1 MDVKLVA
8 ALLVLAC
15 TAAAAA
21 APATAAD
28 APGIVG
34 TWRGSAEEFASPH
47 IQGRAQ
53 ITVDVMPDGR
63 FTSVWRQA
71 GRERRTS
78 GHWRITRDLIVFEA
92 DSVEFLPPRLSLV
105 HDGDVAYGTALAPL
119 PEGRSATL
127 MITLTHVAPAPLA
140 SRPAP

>member
-1 MDVKLVA
+1 
-8 ALLVLAC
+8 LVLAL
-15 TAAAAA
+15 TAA
-21 APATAAD
+21 APAIAAD
-28 APGIVG
+28 ASGPAG

-53 ITVDVMPDGR
+53 ITMDVMPDGR

-78 GHWRITRDLIVFEA
+78 GHWRLTRDLIVFEA
-92 DSVEFLPPRLSLV
+92 DSAEFLPPRLSLV

-127 MITLTHVAPAPLA
+127 MIALRHVAPAPVA
-140 SRPAP
+140 SRLGP

>member
-1 MDVKLVA
+1 MDVKQLA
-8 ALLVLAC
+8 ALLVLVV
-15 TAAAAA
+15 TAA
-21 APATAAD
+21 APAIAAD
-28 APGIVG
+28 AVGSAG
-34 TWRGSAEEFASPH
+34 TWRGTAEEFASPH

-78 GHWRITRDLIVFEA
+78 GHWRLTRDLIVFEA

-127 MITLTHVAPAPLA
+127 MIALTHVAPAPLA
-140 SRPAP
+140 SRPGP

>member
-1 MDVKLVA
+1 MVVKRIA
-8 ALLVLAC
+8 ALLVLVF
-15 TAAAAA
+15 TAA
-21 APATAAD
+21 APAIAAD
-28 APGIVG
+28 VTGTAG

-47 IQGRAQ
+47 IQGRTQ

-71 GRERRTS
+71 GRERRTT
-78 GHWRITRDLIVFEA
+78 GHWRLSGDLIVFEA

-105 HDGDVAYGTALAPL
+105 HQGNVAYGTALAPL

-127 MITLTHVAPAPLA
+127 MIALTHVARAPLA
-140 SRPAP
+140 SRPRP

>member
-1 MDVKLVA
+1 MKRVA
-8 ALLVLAC
+8 ALLVLAL
-15 TAAAAA
+15 TAA
-21 APATAAD
+21 APAIAAD
-28 APGIVG
+28 PSGTVG

-78 GHWRITRDLIVFEA
+78 GHWRLSRDLIVFEA
-92 DSVEFLPPRLSLV
+92 DSTEFLPPRLSLV
-105 HDGDVAYGTALAPL
+105 RDGDVAYGTALAPL

-127 MITLTHVAPAPLA
+127 MIALTHVPPARLA
-140 SRPAP
+140 SRSGP